1 MLFRSLILGTQLFR
15 NLILQTKCYSAV
27 RYIEHNVIQ
36 KFNITNKLLFISF
49 NKIFFLRDSKMLR
62 KALYRSEFSEKLKN
76 IYIARRQEGGIY
88 IYMKDKKIRFYFIY
102 ITLHTIDQLK
112 RRIFKTFLAEGF

>member
-76 IYIARRQEGGIY
+76 IYIARRQKGGIY
-88 IYMKDKKIRFYFIY
+88 IHMKDKKIRFYFIY

>member
-88 IYMKDKKIRFYFIY
+88 IYMKDKKNRFYFIY

>member
-49 NKIFFLRDSKMLR
+49 NKIFFLRDGKMLR

-88 IYMKDKKIRFYFIY
+88 IHMKDKKNRFYFIY

-112 RRIFKTFLAEGF
+112 RRILKTFLAEGF